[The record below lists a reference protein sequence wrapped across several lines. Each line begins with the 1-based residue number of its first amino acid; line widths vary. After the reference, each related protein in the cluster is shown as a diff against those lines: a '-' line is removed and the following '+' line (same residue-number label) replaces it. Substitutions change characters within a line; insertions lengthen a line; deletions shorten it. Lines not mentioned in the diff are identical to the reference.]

1 VISRIVSAFCFKPK
15 AASKP
20 TFEQVEKR
28 VLFAGPQVTS
38 IKSDYRGEVQVT
50 FNLPLDPATIKGN
63 SVQVHTEGA
72 DHVWGTADDVKIDG
86 IIRLK
91 TGNRRVW
98 FRPRVPVPFAA
109 GTTYSFKISGKVAK
123 GQNGERIDGEFNGAG
138 ITSGNGTAGGDLLLI
153 SKRAKTDQVAR
164 FYTVLGDIDVDL
176 FATQTPQT
184 YANFRHYADN
194 GLWDYTFFH
203 RSAVNPPPPQS
214 DGSPFVIQGGGFAVD
229 LTSTDIDSLTAI
241 PTIASPQNEPGISN
255 VRGTIAMAKLG
266 PQSGH
271 PDPANSA
278 TDQWF
283 FNENDNSFLD
293 SSNGGFTVF
302 GQVKNAS
309 GLAVMDAIG
318 ALQRAN
324 LQGGDTNDPNNV
336 SLAMDE
342 APVLTPGVTH
352 DTVNTLTDLTIVR
365 RVALLNR
372 VSAFPFP
379 T

>member
-1 VISRIVSAFCFKPK
+1 VISRIVSAFRSKQQTPV
-15 AASKP
+15 SKP
-20 TFEQVEKR
+20 CVEQVEKR
-28 VLFAGPQVTS
+28 ILMAGPQVTS
-38 IKSDYRGEVQVT
+38 VKSDYRGEVQVT

-72 DHVWGTADDVKIDG
+72 DHIWGTADDVKIDG

-91 TGNRRVW
+91 TANRRVW

-109 GTTYSFKISGKVAK
+109 GTTFSFKISGKLAK

-138 ITSGNGTAGGDLLLI
+138 VISGNGTAGGDVLFL
-153 SKRAKTDQVAR
+153 SKRSKTDQTAR
-164 FYTVLGDIDVDL
+164 FYTVMGEIDVDL

-203 RSAVNPPPPQS
+203 RSALNQ
-214 DGSPFVIQGGGFAVD
+214 DQSPFVIQGGGFNVD
-229 LTSTDIDSLTAI
+229 LNATDIDSLGII
-241 PTIASPQNEPGISN
+241 PTTTSPQNEPGISN
-255 VRGTIAMAKLG
+255 LRGTIAMAKLG
-266 PQSGH
+266 EQSGH

-278 TDQWF
+278 TSQWF
-283 FNENDNSFLD
+283 FNEADNSFLD

-302 GQVKNAS
+302 GQVKNAQ

-318 ALQRAN
+318 ALTRVN
-324 LQGGDTNDPNNV
+324 LAGGDQQDPNNV
-336 SLAMDE
+336 SLAMNE
-342 APVLTPGVTH
+342 TPVLDPTT
-352 DTVNTLTDLTIVR
+352 TRATINTLTDLTIVR

-379 T
+379 A